1 MAIDNVRNKLNVLVP
16 DAAIS
21 QLREGIV
28 RAVLRPKRSS
38 YDIPEYQSYLNT
50 PVYGSF
56 IFGNLD
62 NPNANNYVDQFGE
75 KKSFTPLKF
84 HECTFQIA
92 NTKNIITTALQG
104 FNGTIK
110 EYVSDGDYE
119 ISIDGIL
126 SGVYNSISKSFEAST
141 KYPLNQ
147 VKSLVRALKI
157 PAAIPTANN
166 ILSSILDINYTVVTS
181 YSFPRNT
188 AGMNYQRFQ
197 LNLISDRPVEIVL
210 SEGDLEDN
218 KKLSNL
224 LG

>member
-1 MAIDNVRNKLNVLVP
+1 MAIDNIQNKARVLVP
-16 DAAIS
+16 DAALS

-28 RAVLRPKRSS
+28 RAVLRPKRSI

-56 IFGNLD
+56 IFGDLD
-62 NPNANNYVDQFGE
+62 KPNANNYVDQFGE
-75 KKSFTPLKF
+75 KKSFTPLQF
-84 HECTFQIA
+84 HECTFNISQ
-92 NTKNIITTALQG
+92 TRNIITTTVQG
-104 FNGTIK
+104 FNGTVK
-110 EYVSDGDYE
+110 EYVSDGDFQ
-119 ISIDGIL
+119 IAIDGVL
-126 SGVYNSISKSFEAST
+126 SGVYNGKSFESST
-141 KYPLNQ
+141 KYPVGLVN
-147 VKSLVRALKI
+147 SLIRAIQI
-157 PAAIPTANN
+157 PSAIPVSNN
-166 ILSSILDINYTVVTS
+166 ILSSIFNINYVVVTS

-224 LG
+224 LGE